1 MLASGWSHETF
12 KRTRV
17 NNSSDVLL
25 SNLKICKIVHMLI
38 VVQNLPEWFVLTQ
51 QRSGIHSDKEWNKPT
66 EMHRITPTTALIVK
80 LSNCQL
86 SSIVFIDD
94 DNAHKHLLGSGR
106 QEALLSKT
114 SIRRTVDVKTRGLA
128 VKTSIRRTVDSIG
141 ARSMGTSIGVVD
153 QNKKNGASP
162 DDHSSGWSR

>member
-1 MLASGWSHETF
+1 MKQTNSNAQNHT
-12 KRTRV
+12 
-17 NNSSDVLL
+17 NNSID
-25 SNLKICKIVHMLI
+25 C
-38 VVQNLPEWFVLTQ
+38 Q
-51 QRSGIHSDKEWNKPT
+51 
-66 EMHRITPTTALIVK
+66 IVK

-94 DNAHKHLLGSGR
+94 DNAHIHLLGSGR

-114 SIRRTVDVKTRGLA
+114 SIKKTVDVKTRGLA
-128 VKTSIRRTVDSIG
+128 VKTSIRRTVDQRGMHQWQTRGLAVKTSIRRTVDSVG

-162 DDHSSGWSR
+162 DDHSSG